1 MRGCL
6 ENSPDSRRQ
15 RTADAGA
22 SEGRESGV
30 CEGNNIGKENS
41 GAGRRIAG
49 REARDVPQM
58 RFKKDSAVGMIRL
71 KNK

>member
-30 CEGNNIGKENS
+30 CGENNIGKENS

-49 REARDVPQM
+49 REVGEVPAM
-58 RFKKDSAVGMIRL
+58 RFKKSFGRGNDSGE
-71 KNK
+71 K